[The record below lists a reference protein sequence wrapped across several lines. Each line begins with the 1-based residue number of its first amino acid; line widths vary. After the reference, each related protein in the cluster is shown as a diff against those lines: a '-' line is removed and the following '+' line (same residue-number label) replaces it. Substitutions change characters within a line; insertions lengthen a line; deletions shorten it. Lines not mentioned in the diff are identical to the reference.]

1 MLTSDMQEA
10 AQQYEH
16 QLEVIDEIPNERKF
30 WIKNQ
35 LLDMGYELT
44 TQEYRL
50 LKTVFSMIKRNDTDL
65 KTYRIKASKFVEI
78 FKEDEGSVYRTVDK
92 VLSNLKK
99 RVIKV
104 YTMREDKP
112 NEIEK
117 VEYKNWLSTATYW
130 PNQGVIDISLDK
142 WLKNFFIS
150 IKLGRGTD
158 GFTTF
163 LSNETEGLNHYSERI
178 YEMIKKEIYKNINV
192 QTRVV
197 APIII
202 AYDELRRKLDLPLL
216 KDLAKQDENEMDLFS
231 DEDAEELKNE
241 KQRKKLEAQQLLDKY
256 LSDQQKIAETEA
268 AAMNRKKPKEVT
280 EIPQYLI
287 DQIFAL
293 DPDLRV
299 ITNGRGKNKGLG
311 KVLAKR
317 PPNYKLFGDFNA
329 RILKQFYKDIT
340 SENTAPYVHY
350 RLETEPEGLKT
361 GKAVSHVR
369 FSVVVNDRYSIEHIK
384 DRMQGKSKSKPMT
397 EEQEA
402 LYKELVESSFD
413 SIAASKVIHDYE
425 PDYIRKTLA
434 YCRSRAGV
442 NPGGYI
448 ADCLANGYGVRAI
461 EEEERKVTEAVAKK
475 EIELAEQQASLS
487 EEQLRR
493 KSREETVESLQK
505 MMEDLPD
512 VQIQEWKERYLLDGQ
527 ISEYEKLQVSRHED
541 LRESILLKMYIADK
555 LAQ

>member
-1 MLTSDMQEA
+1 MTSDMQQAE
-10 AQQYEH
+10 QLYEH
-16 QLEVIDEIPNERKF
+16 QLEIIDDIPMERKF

-65 KTYRIKASKFVEI
+65 KTYRIKASKFIEI

-104 YTMREDKP
+104 YTMREDKT

-142 WLKNFFIS
+142 WLKNFFVS

-178 YEMIKKEIYKNINV
+178 YDLIKKEIFKHINPH
-192 QTRVV
+192 TRAV

-202 AYDELRRKLDLPLL
+202 SYDELRRKLDLPML
-216 KDLAKQDENEMDLFS
+216 NELVKRDGEEEIDLFGELDS
-231 DEDAEELKNE
+231 DKREEKL
-241 KQRKKLEAQQLLDKY
+241 RKKEEAQQLLENY
-256 LSDQQKIAETEA
+256 LNQQLKLAEAEA
-268 AAMNRKKPKEVT
+268 AAMGKRKPKEVT
-280 EIPQYLI
+280 DIPQSI
-287 DQIFAL
+287 ADQIFAL

-317 PPNYKLFGDFNA
+317 PPTYKLFGDFNA
-329 RILKQFYKDIT
+329 RILKQFYKDVT
-340 SENTAPYVHY
+340 SEETAPYVHY
-350 RLETEPEGLKT
+350 RLEREPQGIKT
-361 GKAVSHVR
+361 GKAVSHIK
-369 FSVVVNDRYSIEHIK
+369 FSVVVNDRYSAEHIK
-384 DRMQGKSKSKPMT
+384 DRTNLKTKTKDMT

-402 LYKELVESSFD
+402 IYNDLIKDGFD
-413 SIAASKVIHDYE
+413 MIAAARTINEYDL
-425 PDYIRKTLA
+425 DYIRKTIR
-434 YCRSRAGV
+434 YCRARADK
-442 NPGGYI
+442 NLGGYI
-448 ADCLANGYGVRAI
+448 AESLKDGYGARAI
-461 EEEERKVTEAVAKK
+461 DDEERKLAEKMAKQ
-475 EIELAEQQASLS
+475 EIELAQKESVLREQELRLKDQSQKVDLLHSIIEPLSDKELFDWKTRFLEDENVSLY
-487 EEQLRR
+487 EKDQLRNR
-493 KSREETVESLQK
+493 SNIRT
-505 MMEDLPD
+505 
-512 VQIQEWKERYLLDGQ
+512 
-527 ISEYEKLQVSRHED
+527 
-541 LRESILLKMYIADK
+541 SILLQMYIKSK
-555 LAQ
+555 LDQ

>member
-1 MLTSDMQEA
+1 MQQAE
-10 AQQYEH
+10 QLYEH
-16 QLEVIDEIPNERKF
+16 QLEIIDDIPMERKF

-65 KTYRIKASKFVEI
+65 KTYRIKASKFIEI

-104 YTMREDKP
+104 YTMREDKT

-142 WLKNFFIS
+142 WLKNFFVS

-178 YEMIKKEIYKNINV
+178 YDLIKKEIFKHINPH
-192 QTRVV
+192 TRAV

-202 AYDELRRKLDLPLL
+202 SYDELRRKLDLPML
-216 KDLAKQDENEMDLFS
+216 NELVKRDGEEEIDLFGEMEI
-231 DEDAEELKNE
+231 DKREEKL
-241 KQRKKLEAQQLLDKY
+241 RKKEEAQQILENY
-256 LSDQQKIAETEA
+256 LNQQLKLAEAEA
-268 AAMNRKKPKEVT
+268 AAMGKRKPKEVT
-280 EIPQYLI
+280 DIPQSI
-287 DQIFAL
+287 ADQIFAL

-317 PPNYKLFGDFNA
+317 PPTYKLFGDFNA
-329 RILKQFYKDIT
+329 RILKQFYKDVT
-340 SENTAPYVHY
+340 SEETAPYVHY
-350 RLETEPEGLKT
+350 RLEREPQGIKT
-361 GKAVSHVR
+361 GKAVSHIK
-369 FSVVVNDRYSIEHIK
+369 FSVVVNDRYSAEHIK
-384 DRMQGKSKSKPMT
+384 DRTNLKTKTKDMT

-402 LYKELVESSFD
+402 IYNDLIKDGFD
-413 SIAASKVIHDYE
+413 LIAAARTINEYDL
-425 PDYIRKTLA
+425 DYIRKTIR
-434 YCRSRAGV
+434 YCRARADK
-442 NPGGYI
+442 NLGGYI
-448 ADCLANGYGVRAI
+448 AESLKDGYGARAI
-461 EEEERKVTEAVAKK
+461 DDEERKLAEKMAKQ
-475 EIELAEQQASLS
+475 EIELAQKESVLREQELRLKDQSQKVDLLHSIIEPLSDKELFDWKTRFLEDENVSLY
-487 EEQLRR
+487 EKDQLRNR
-493 KSREETVESLQK
+493 SNIRT
-505 MMEDLPD
+505 
-512 VQIQEWKERYLLDGQ
+512 
-527 ISEYEKLQVSRHED
+527 
-541 LRESILLKMYIADK
+541 SILLQMYIKSK
-555 LAQ
+555 LDQ